1 LLMNRVRRRGSG
13 LVEHEDARERGE
25 LVEEDL
31 EFGLGPGQLDVA
43 DERPDDE
50 FDGSRRR
57 TPDMPGSDHRVAV
70 HQRQAQRV
78 SGVAQR
84 EIVSG
89 SFGDLQRLINE
100 LERGVVG
107 QQHLD
112 GYP

>member
-1 LLMNRVRRRGSG
+1 MLMNRVRRRGSG

-25 LVEEDL
+25 LVEEGL

-100 LERGVVG
+100 LQRGVVG
-107 QQHLD
+107 QQRPNA
-112 GYP
+112 YP